1 MNYFLLTDSVEHLPP
16 DFGHN
21 VLGICFRWRVQSTC
35 LIADWLI
42 IVAYYEFYRKRMPS
56 FTGAEFRVFDIKSSL
71 QKKLRERRT
80 KYQDMQE
87 VILICSLFS
96 ELFRVDLI

>member
-1 MNYFLLTDSVEHLPP
+1 
-16 DFGHN
+16 
-21 VLGICFRWRVQSTC
+21 
-35 LIADWLI
+35 
-42 IVAYYEFYRKRMPS
+42 MPS

-80 KYQDMQE
+80 KYQDMQK